1 MKQNSKDIL
10 DIKIVTHKDGKDKV
24 VEFQYRKSSINEKT
38 MALDV
43 LLQAQ
48 DTILPNLA
56 FRYGCRARNCGVC
69 TIDINNLPRI
79 ACRSVVRNVDVLK
92 AMNTL
97 PVLSDLVVKRDNISR
112 QLRGKLKTNTTK
124 NDLNV
129 EAPKEYHEL
138 TACIECYACL
148 EKCPMHEKNS
158 DDLKPNY
165 EKEYK
170 WGNPFTL
177 LKLQTVILDPLTS
190 KDDVKYSINSAIDF
204 GLEKCLDCHGCKCGV
219 GIDLKGKVIKPLVE
233 KSGLLK

>member
-1 MKQNSKDIL
+1 MGSPHL
-10 DIKIVTHKDGKDKV
+10 
-24 VEFQYRKSSINEKT
+24 Y
-38 MALDV
+38 
-43 LLQAQ
+43 LLRL
-48 DTILPNLA
+48 IY
-56 FRYGCRARNCGVC
+56 FFV
-69 TIDINNLPRI
+69 INNLPRI
-79 ACRSVVRNVDVLK
+79 ACRSVVRNGDVLK

-158 DDLKPNY
+158 HDLKPNY

-190 KDDVKYSINSAIDF
+190 KDDVKCSINSAIDF
-204 GLEKCLDCHGCKCGV
+204 GLETCLDCPGCKCGV